1 MTADERAHRRQCFER
16 RCTTTHWPAPMKVVS
31 DAVSDGDGAGADG
44 GDDKDVA
51 VADLSLSA
59 VLALI

>member
-1 MTADERAHRRQCFER
+1 MTADERAHRRRCFER

-31 DAVSDGDGAGADG
+31 DAVSDGDGAGADEG
-44 GDDKDVA
+44 NDKDVA

-59 VLALI
+59 VHALI